1 MNSFVCASNY
11 SHFRCWLSCYFNK
24 WMQFL
29 FLSIAA
35 QRQTTPNGY
44 HVSRDMNSP
53 SQVDGGGGGD
63 YKYGRFD
70 ASALH
75 IAHALKQTEL
85 QKAYNKRREKPIDY
99 YLVSGPFEN
108 IILCDIHNLFYLNL
122 LLTTRLLSNRLVSP
136 ICMCV
141 YWTDKFNGRVCY
153 VFAVACCH
161 I

>member
-1 MNSFVCASNY
+1 MFLI
-11 SHFRCWLSCYFNK
+11 FFLS
-24 WMQFL
+24 FL
-29 FLSIAA
+29 FSA

-44 HVSRDMNSP
+44 HISREMNSP
-53 SQVDGGGGGD
+53 SQVDGD

-99 YLVSGPFEN
+99 YLVSKLVMIMP
-108 IILCDIHNLFYLNL
+108 ITHNA
-122 LLTTRLLSNRLVSP
+122 R
-136 ICMCV
+136 
-141 YWTDKFNGRVCY
+141 FNWIRVDC
-153 VFAVACCH
+153 